1 MSSPVSLIERCTSA
15 EQPGWLRLGQALWPD
30 DSPEQ
35 HLAEMAS
42 FCANPE
48 RYAQFIAY
56 SSSRDPVGF
65 VEAAL
70 RTDYVNGTASSP
82 VAFVEGIY
90 VIPAARRKGVA
101 AALIDAV
108 EHWARSRG
116 CTELASDA
124 LLENQS
130 SHSFHRAVG
139 FEETGRVVYFRKAL
153 RPQKR

>member
-1 MSSPVSLIERCTSA
+1 MTIEPCTSN
-15 EQPGWLRLGQALWPD
+15 EQAGWLILRQALWPD
-30 DSPEQ
+30 DSPEE

-48 RYAQFIAY
+48 RYVQFMAY
-56 SSSRDPVGF
+56 SSPREPVGF

-130 SHSFHRAVG
+130 SHAFHRAAG
-139 FEETGRVVYFRKAL
+139 FEETERVVYFRKSLA
-153 RPQKR
+153 PG